1 MKCLAFPCG
10 QIQNLKFSGLDLSTG
25 CFLKR
30 VSQGV
35 KKYIRVT
42 VQAAPEHDQ
51 NFEMR
56 IFYDENKGVLKN
68 GL

>member
-1 MKCLAFPCG
+1 MKSIAFPRG
-10 QIQNLKFSGLDLSTG
+10 KIQNLKFSGLEISTG

-35 KKYIRVT
+35 KKYIRVP
-42 VQAAPEHDQ
+42 VQEVPEHDQ
-51 NFEMR
+51 NFELR

>member
-1 MKCLAFPCG
+1 
-10 QIQNLKFSGLDLSTG
+10 
-25 CFLKR
+25 
-30 VSQGV
+30 V
-35 KKYIRVT
+35 KKYIRVPI
-42 VQAAPEHDQ
+42 QAAPEHPQ

>member
-1 MKCLAFPCG
+1 MKSIAFPRG
-10 QIQNLKFSGLDLSTG
+10 NFQKLKFSGLEISTG

-35 KKYIRVT
+35 KKYRRVT

>member
-1 MKCLAFPCG
+1 VDKSKTF
-10 QIQNLKFSGLDLSTG
+10 KFSGLDLSTG

-30 VSQGV
+30 VRPGV
-35 KKYIRVT
+35 KKYIRVP
-42 VQAAPEHDQ
+42 VQAAPEHHE
-51 NFEMR
+51 NFDMR